1 MSVLFGQVVRGL
13 SAGSRVFEV
22 FGKIYSGLLKGTATL
37 KANESEM
44 QALIKT
50 CILPQTQSKSSEK

>member
-22 FGKIYSGLLKGTATL
+22 LGKIYSGLLKGTGTL
-37 KANESEM
+37 KENESAM
-44 QALIKT
+44 
-50 CILPQTQSKSSEK
+50 